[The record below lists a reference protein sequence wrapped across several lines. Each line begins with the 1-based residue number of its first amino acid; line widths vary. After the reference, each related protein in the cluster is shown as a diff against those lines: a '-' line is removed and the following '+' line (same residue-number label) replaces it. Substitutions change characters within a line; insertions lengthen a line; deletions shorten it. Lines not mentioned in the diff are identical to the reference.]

1 MTKHYTSLGLIL
13 AGATLAAC
21 SMQPQK
27 NAALDDAR
35 RDYAAAQGNPEVT
48 KLAAVE
54 LQQAGKALDQANAAQ
69 DKHEDRAVVD
79 HLAYLTKQRTAIAQA
94 TAKQKTADTAIAN
107 ADVVRDKVRLEA
119 RTAEADAAKQKV
131 AAQDQEA
138 KLRAG
143 ELATANAD
151 IERGQRRFEAKT
163 AETTAAA
170 KRQAADSEAAA
181 SVAAAALA
189 TANADTER
197 GKLRLEAQTAETAAA
212 KQQATLAEENS
223 TKKAAELDAAHA
235 KLNQMET
242 ELHDLNAKKT
252 ERGLVITLGDVL
264 FDVNKAE
271 LRSASSNSM
280 QKLAA
285 FFKEYPELK
294 ALIEGYTDN
303 TGSSSHNQDL
313 SDRRAM
319 AVRNTL
325 MNLGVSGDRVST
337 RGYGEVGPVASN
349 DTSAGRQMN
358 RRVEI
363 VLSDDKGAI
372 APR

>member
-1 MTKHYTSLGLIL
+1 MRKHYTSIGLIL
-13 AGATLAAC
+13 AGATLGAC

-35 RDYAAAQGNPEVT
+35 SGYAAAQSNPEVT

-69 DKHEDRAVVD
+69 DKREDRAVVD
-79 HLAYLTKQRTAIAQA
+79 HLAYLAKQRTAIAQQ
-94 TAKQKTADTAIAN
+94 TAQQKTADAAIAN
-107 ADVVRDKVRLEA
+107 ADAARDKVRLEA

-143 ELATANAD
+143 ELAAANAD

-163 AETTAAA
+163 AEATAAA
-170 KRQAADSEAAA
+170 KQQTADSEAAA
-181 SVAAAALA
+181 SLAAAALA

-212 KQQATLAEENS
+212 KKQATMAEENS
-223 TKKAAELDAAHA
+223 NKKAAELDAANA

-271 LRSASSNSM
+271 LRSASNESM

-285 FFKEYPELK
+285 FFKEYPERK

-303 TGSSSHNQDL
+303 TGSSDHNQAL

-319 AVRNTL
+319 AVRKTL
-325 MNLGVSGDRVST
+325 MSLGVSGDRVST

-363 VLSDDKGAI
+363 VLSDNAGAI
-372 APR
+372 TPR

>member
-1 MTKHYTSLGLIL
+1 MRKHYTSIGLIL
-13 AGATLAAC
+13 AGATLGAC
-21 SMQPQK
+21 SMQPHK

-35 RDYAAAQGNPEVT
+35 SGYAAAQSNPEVT

-69 DKHEDRAVVD
+69 DKREDRAVVD
-79 HLAYLTKQRTAIAQA
+79 HLAYLAKQRTAIAQQ
-94 TAKQKTADTAIAN
+94 TAKQKTADAAIAN
-107 ADVVRDKVRLEA
+107 ADVARDKVRLEA

-131 AAQDQEA
+131 AAQQETA
-138 KLRAG
+138 KLREG
-143 ELATANAD
+143 ELAVANAD
-151 IERGQRRFEAKT
+151 IERGQRRLEAQT
-163 AETTAAA
+163 AETAAAA
-170 KRQAADSEAAA
+170 KQQAADAENAANQ
-181 SVAAAALA
+181 AAAALA

-197 GKLRLEAQTAETAAA
+197 GRIRLEAQTAETAAA
-212 KQQATLAEENS
+212 KQQAATAEENS
-223 TKKAAELDAAHA
+223 NKKAAELDAANA

-271 LRSASSNSM
+271 LRSASNDSM

-285 FFKEYPELK
+285 FFKEYPERK

-303 TGSSSHNQDL
+303 TGSSDHNQAL

-319 AVRNTL
+319 AVRKTL
-325 MNLGVSGDRVST
+325 MSLGVSGDRVST

-363 VLSDDKGAI
+363 VLSDDAGAI
-372 APR
+372 TPR